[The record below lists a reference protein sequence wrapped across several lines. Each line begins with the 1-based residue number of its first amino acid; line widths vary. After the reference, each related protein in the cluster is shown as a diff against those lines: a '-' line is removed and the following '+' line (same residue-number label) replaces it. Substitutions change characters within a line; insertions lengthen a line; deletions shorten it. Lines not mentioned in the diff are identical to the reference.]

1 MTSQIKKLLSDVL
14 ELPPP
19 MRALIVEKLIE
30 SLDEDKNV
38 KLSEVWKKEIDKR
51 CQELDDCQ
59 VTLVDSEIV
68 FQKAFQAIE

>member
-1 MTSQIKKLLSDVL
+1 MTSQTKKLLSDVL